1 MAVQHRS
8 TLLVEGAITGAIGA
22 TAVAVWFLLVDAV
35 SGRPL
40 YTPELLGEAFFS
52 IFGPPAGETPMQYI
66 LGYTVV
72 HYLAFMIAGTV
83 LAFIVRR
90 ADEDPHVLAGLVLG
104 GVVFLLASFGFVA
117 FLSQGTRL
125 GALAWWQIGAATLLA
140 ALLMGFYLWKTH
152 PRLSA
157 ELQYALEGRG
167 A

>member
-8 TLLVEGAITGAIGA
+8 NLLVEGAITGAIGA
-22 TAVAVWFLLVDAV
+22 TAVAVWFLIVDAI

-40 YTPELLGEAFFS
+40 YTPELLGGAFFS
-52 IFGPPAGETPMQYI
+52 IFGPPAGETPLQYI
-66 LGYTVV
+66 IGYTLV
-72 HYLAFMIAGTV
+72 HYFVFAIVGTV

-90 ADEDPHVLAGLVLG
+90 ADEDPHVLAGLVIG

-140 ALLMGFYLWKTH
+140 AVLMGWYQWRTH
-152 PRLSA
+152 PHVGA
-157 ELQYALEGRG
+157 ELQYTLEGR

>member
-8 TLLVEGAITGAIGA
+8 NLLVEGAITGAIGA
-22 TAVAVWFLLVDAV
+22 TAVALWFLIVDAV

-52 IFGPPAGETPMQYI
+52 IFGPPAGETPLHYI
-66 LGYTVV
+66 VGYTIV
-72 HYLAFMIAGTV
+72 HYGAFAIVGTLLAA
-83 LAFIVRR
+83 IVRR

-104 GVVFLLASFGFVA
+104 GVVFLLASYGFVA

-140 ALLMGFYLWKTH
+140 AFLMGWYQWKTH
-152 PRLSA
+152 PKLGA

>member
-8 TLLVEGAITGAIGA
+8 NLLVEGAITGAIGA

-35 SGRPL
+35 SGRLL
-40 YTPELLGEAFFS
+40 YTPHLLGEAFFS
-52 IFGPPAGETPMQYI
+52 IFGPPAGESPTTYI
-66 LGYTVV
+66 VGYTIV
-72 HYLAFMIAGTV
+72 HYCAFAIVGTV
-83 LAFIVRR
+83 LASIVRR

-125 GALAWWQIGAATLLA
+125 GALAWWQIGAATILA
-140 ALLMGFYLWKTH
+140 AVLMGWYQWKSH
-152 PRLSA
+152 PKVGA
-157 ELQYALEGRG
+157 ELQYTLEGRG

>member
-1 MAVQHRS
+1 MMAEHRS
-8 TLLVEGAITGAIGA
+8 NVLVEGAITGAIGA

-52 IFGPPAGETPMQYI
+52 IFGPPAGETPLQYVVA
-66 LGYTVV
+66 YTLV
-72 HYLAFMIAGTV
+72 HYSAFAIVGTI

-90 ADEDPHVLAGLVLG
+90 ADEDPHVLAGLVMG

-125 GALAWWQIGAATLLA
+125 GALAWWQVGVATLLA
-140 ALLMGFYLWKTH
+140 AVLMCWYQWRSH
-152 PRLSA
+152 PKVAA
-157 ELQYALEGRG
+157 ELQYTLEGRG

>member
-8 TLLVEGAITGAIGA
+8 NLLVEGAITGAIGA
-22 TAVAVWFLLVDAV
+22 TAVAVWFLIVDAV

-52 IFGPPAGETPMQYI
+52 IFGPPAGETPLQYI
-66 LGYTVV
+66 IGYTLV
-72 HYLAFMIAGTV
+72 HYFAFAIVGTL

-90 ADEDPHVLAGLVLG
+90 ADEDPHVLAGLVIG

-125 GALAWWQIGAATLLA
+125 GSLAWWQIGASTLLA
-140 ALLMGFYLWKTH
+140 AVLMCWYQWRTH
-152 PRLSA
+152 PHVGA
-157 ELQYALEGRG
+157 ELQYTLEGR

>member
-8 TLLVEGAITGAIGA
+8 NLLAEGAITGAIGA
-22 TAVAVWFLLVDAV
+22 TAVAVWFLIVDTV

-52 IFGPPAGETPMQYI
+52 LFGPPAGETPTQYI
-66 LGYTVV
+66 LGYTLV
-72 HYLAFMIAGTV
+72 HYFVFAVVGTILAA
-83 LAFIVRR
+83 IVRR
-90 ADEDPHVLAGLVLG
+90 ADEDPHVLAGLVIG

-140 ALLMGFYLWKTH
+140 AVLMGWYQWRTH
-152 PRLSA
+152 PHVGE
-157 ELQYALEGRG
+157 ELQYTLEGR

>member
-1 MAVQHRS
+1 MAARHKS

-22 TAVAVWFLLVDAV
+22 TAVAVWFLIVDTV

-52 IFGPPAGETPMQYI
+52 LFGPPAGETPTQYI
-66 LGYTVV
+66 LGYTLV
-72 HYLAFMIAGTV
+72 HYFAFAIVGTV
-83 LAFIVRR
+83 LAAIVRR
-90 ADEDPHVLAGLVLG
+90 ADEDPHVLAGLVIG
-104 GVVFLLASFGFVA
+104 GMVFLLASFGFVA

-140 ALLMGFYLWKTH
+140 AVLMGWYQWRTH
-152 PRLSA
+152 PHVGA
-157 ELQYALEGRG
+157 ELQYTLEGR